1 MSDGKKLSGWLVVE
15 GHCAMR
21 ILEGS
26 DPGQVANR
34 VAFIEKT
41 PRVRVRP
48 FTDAGTDHLAWRSG
62 PKGRGGRLGGPNA
75 EVSGC
80 YGFDMDSRAWCDAE
94 LLAMGYEVP
103 DPVSP

>member
-1 MSDGKKLSGWLVVE
+1 MRDRGKLSGWIVVE

-21 ILEGS
+21 ILEGGNPAQLAS
-26 DPGQVANR
+26 R

-48 FTDAGTDHLAWRSG
+48 FTDGETDHKGWRCG
-62 PKGRGGRLGGPNA
+62 PKGSGGTDA
-75 EVSGC
+75 EANGY

-94 LLAMGYEVP
+94 LLAMGYDVP
-103 DPVSP
+103 DPVSR